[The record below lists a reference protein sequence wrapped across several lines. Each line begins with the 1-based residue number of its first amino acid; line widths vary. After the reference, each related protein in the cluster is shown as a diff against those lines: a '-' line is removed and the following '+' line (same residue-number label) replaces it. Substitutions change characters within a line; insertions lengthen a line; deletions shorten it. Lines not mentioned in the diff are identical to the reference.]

1 MKKSWPLSAFL
12 VISFFTLVSCGQR
25 AAQEGELQIGASA
38 PSFELADLQGK
49 SVSLSQFRGKVV
61 ILDFWATWCGPCRMS
76 MPVLEKLQ
84 SENPNDLKLLAI
96 NLGESR
102 EEVRDFV
109 GRRNIRTT
117 VLLDSESRIGDIYGA
132 GSIPMQVVIDK
143 KGIVRE
149 IKVGFSASMGEQL
162 KKQLDQLRAD

>member
-1 MKKSWPLSAFL
+1 
-12 VISFFTLVSCGQR
+12 
-25 AAQEGELQIGASA
+25 
-38 PSFELADLQGK
+38 
-49 SVSLSQFRGKVV
+49 
-61 ILDFWATWCGPCRMS
+61 

-117 VLLDSESRIGDIYGA
+117 VLLDSESRIGGIYGA